1 MAFDFLIIFKIKIF
15 KIICRKKIT
24 DNDKHNETDCRY
36 IIHFISYN
44 IKITLNDFFI
54 NFLEYYDIILTLVL
68 CRWNQKT
75 RNLV

>member
-15 KIICRKKIT
+15 KIIYRKKIT
-24 DNDKHNETDCRY
+24 DDDKHNETYCRY

-44 IKITLNDFFI
+44 IKITLNNFFI

-68 CRWNQKT
+68 CRWNRKT